1 MTAERRLFP
10 RKPVNVPVQ
19 VVVPDG
25 AEERAYHATMDT
37 LSKNGT
43 QLSCNRELVLSLLEQ
58 EEYPPTCQ
66 LTFSLPGDKA
76 SIDVE
81 IRMVVNR
88 RIAADHHS
96 LGFSFVSF
104 KDGGEAAVSNYLDG
118 AW

>member
-1 MTAERRLFP
+1 MNAERRLFP

-19 VVVPDG
+19 VILPDG
-25 AEERAYHATMDT
+25 AEAQAHMDT

-58 EEYPPTCQ
+58 NDYPPTCQ
-66 LTFSLPGDKA
+66 LKFSLPGDEA
-76 SIDVE
+76 AIDVE

-88 RIAADHHS
+88 RIVADHHS

-104 KDGGEAAVSNYLDG
+104 KDGGEVAVSDYLDI